1 MPPHPPGPL
10 SAASASPPPTA
21 KPHWKTHSFQ
31 WYAVGPVSYTH
42 LDHLLN
48 EDEFKQY
55 QRIYTEKCEAIAAAI
70 SKRQEELDAIVRAGS
85 PQGEWIAHFKSFR
98 HVDVMERK
106 ILVKIID
113 SIYVYEGN
121 RIEII
126 FKYQNEY
133 RAAAAYIEQYIE
145 RQACLLYT
153 SRCV

>member
-1 MPPHPPGPL
+1 MCGRVP
-10 SAASASPPPTA
+10 
-21 KPHWKTHSFQ
+21 
-31 WYAVGPVSYTH
+31 
-42 LDHLLN
+42 
-48 EDEFKQY
+48 
-55 QRIYTEKCEAIAAAI
+55 R
-70 SKRQEELDAIVRAGS
+70 R
-85 PQGEWIAHFKSFR
+85 GEWIAHFKSFR

-145 RQACLLYT
+145 RQAAQ
-153 SRCV
+153 VAPKIKEAV

>member
-1 MPPHPPGPL
+1 MECEFCPISIIQQG
-10 SAASASPPPTA
+10 T
-21 KPHWKTHSFQ
+21 
-31 WYAVGPVSYTH
+31 VSVQV
-42 LDHLLN
+42 
-48 EDEFKQY
+48 FFSVPFVSG
-55 QRIYTEKCEAIAAAI
+55 IYTEKCEAIAAAI

-113 SIYVYEGN
+113 RIYVYEGN

-133 RAAAAYIEQYIE
+133 RAAAAYIEQYME
-145 RQACLLYT
+145 RQAT
-153 SRCV
+153 QAASTVKEAV